1 MSRMGNKQ
9 ITLSKEVKLEV
20 NGQEIK
26 VTGSRGA
33 LSYTMPEGISLE
45 QDGTILSVKRESD
58 DRKLRMKHGLVRSLL
73 NGMIIG
79 VSEGFKKQ
87 LELFGVGYRGQ
98 IAGKTLTLNLGFSNP
113 VVFEVPEGVTVTM
126 PDQTHINLE
135 SIDKQK
141 VGQVTATIRRFRKP
155 DAYHGKGVR
164 YLGEKITLKEGKT
177 V

>member
-9 ITLSKEVKLEV
+9 ITLDSKVKLEII
-20 NGQEIK
+20 GQDLK
-26 VTGSRGA
+26 VTGPKGT

-45 QDGTILSVKRESD
+45 QDGSVLTVKRDSE
-58 DRKLRMKHGLVRSLL
+58 DRKLKMKHGLVRSLL
-73 NGMIIG
+73 NGMITG
-79 VSEGFKKQ
+79 VNEGFKSQ
-87 LELFGVGYRGQ
+87 LELFGVGYRAQ
-98 IAGKTLTLNLGFSNP
+98 IAGRTLTLNLGYSNP
-113 VVFEVPEGVTVTM
+113 VVYEIPEGVNVTM

-141 VGQVTATIRRFRKP
+141 IGQVTATIRRFRKP

-164 YLGEKITLKEGKT
+164 YLGEKMTLKEGKT

>member
-98 IAGKTLTLNLGFSNP
+98 IAGKT
-113 VVFEVPEGVTVTM
+113 
-126 PDQTHINLE
+126 
-135 SIDKQK
+135 
-141 VGQVTATIRRFRKP
+141 
-155 DAYHGKGVR
+155 
-164 YLGEKITLKEGKT
+164 
-177 V
+177 

>member
-9 ITLSKEVKLEV
+9 ITLDSKVKLEIS
-20 NGQEIK
+20 GQDVT
-26 VTGSRGA
+26 VTGPKGT

-45 QDGTILSVKRESD
+45 QDGSVLTVKRESD
-58 DRKLRMKHGLVRSLL
+58 DRKLKMKHGLVRSLL
-73 NGMIIG
+73 NSMITG
-79 VSEGFKKQ
+79 VNEGFKSQ
-87 LELFGVGYRGQ
+87 LELFGVGYRAQ
-98 IAGKTLTLNLGFSNP
+98 IAGRTLTLSLGYSNP
-113 VVFEVPEGVTVTM
+113 VVYEIPEGVTATM

-141 VGQVTATIRRFRKP
+141 VGQVTATIRRFRTP

-164 YLGEKITLKEGKT
+164 YLGEKMTLKEGKT

>member
-1 MSRMGNKQ
+1 MSRMGNKL
-9 ITLSKEVKLEV
+9 ITLSDKVKLAI
-20 NGQEIK
+20 NGQEVT
-26 VTGSRGA
+26 VTGPKGT
-33 LSYTMPEGISLE
+33 LSYTMPEGIGVK
-45 QDGTILSVKRESD
+45 QDGNVLTVTREND
-58 DRKLRMKHGLVRSLL
+58 DRKLKMKHGLVRSLL
-73 NGMIIG
+73 NGMVVG

-98 IAGKTLTLNLGFSNP
+98 IAGNKLTLNLGYSNP
-113 VVFEVPEGVTVTM
+113 VVYEIPEGVTVTM

-141 VGQVTATIRRFRKP
+141 IGEVTATIRRFRKP

-164 YLGEKITLKEGKT
+164 YLGEKIVLKEGKS

>member
-1 MSRMGNKQ
+1 MGNKQ

>member
-9 ITLSKEVKLEV
+9 ITLAAKVKLEV
-20 NGQEIK
+20 SGQDVT
-26 VTGSRGA
+26 VTGSKGT
-33 LSYTMPEGISLE
+33 LSYTLPEGISLE
-45 QDGTILSVKRESD
+45 QEGSVLSVKRESD
-58 DRKLRMKHGLVRSLL
+58 DRKLKMKHGLVRSLL
-73 NGMIIG
+73 NGMVTG
-79 VSEGFKKQ
+79 VSTGFKKQ

-98 IAGKTLTLNLGFSNP
+98 ITGRKLTLNLGYSNP
-113 VVFEVPEGVTVTM
+113 VVYDIPEGVTVTM

-141 VGQVTATIRRFRKP
+141 IGEVTATIRRFRKP